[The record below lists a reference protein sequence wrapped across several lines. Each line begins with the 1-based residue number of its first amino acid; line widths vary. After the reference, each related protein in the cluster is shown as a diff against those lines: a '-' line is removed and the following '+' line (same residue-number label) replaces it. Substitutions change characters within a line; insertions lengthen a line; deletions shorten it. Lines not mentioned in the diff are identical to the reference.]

1 MPQATIGVIGGSGL
15 YRMEGMTYIEEV
27 AVQTPFGNPSDVIT
41 VGKVEGVSMAFLPR
55 HVRGHRISPT
65 EIPVR
70 ANIWALKSLGVEW
83 VISVSAVGSLRQH
96 IAPRDL
102 VVPNQ
107 LFDRTKSRVNTFYE
121 GGIVVHV
128 TFAEPFCSTLS
139 NLLLASASELGDVN
153 VHAGGTYVC
162 MEGPL
167 FSTKAES
174 IVYRSWGM
182 EIIGMT
188 ALPEAKLAR
197 EAELCYAMVACA
209 TDYDTW
215 HESEESVTVEMV
227 IGNLSANVNNAQRIL
242 RKVAQKIPADRSA
255 NTCECP
261 SALATA
267 ILTDR
272 ARIPTEVTEKYS
284 LLIGRTGRKSVFY
297 VHLLLTPAGVR
308 GPSCHKK
315 CRRES

>member
-1 MPQATIGVIGGSGL
+1 MPHATIGVIGGSGL
-15 YRMEGMTYIEEV
+15 YRMEGMTDVEEV
-27 AVQTPFGNPSDVIT
+27 AVETPFGNPIDAIT

-55 HVRGHRISPT
+55 HGRGHRLSPT

-83 VISVSAVGSLRQH
+83 VVSVSAVGSLREH

-102 VVPNQ
+102 IIPDQ
-107 LFDRTKSRVNTFYE
+107 LFDRTKSRVNSFFE
-121 GGIVVHV
+121 GGLVVHV
-128 TFAEPFCSTLS
+128 AFAEPFCSTLGK
-139 NLLLASASELGDVN
+139 LLLESARELGDVK
-153 VHAGGTYVC
+153 VHEGGTYIC

-167 FSTKAES
+167 FSTRAES
-174 IVYRSWGM
+174 YVYRSWGM
-182 EIIGMT
+182 DIIGMT

-197 EAELCYAMVACA
+197 EAELCYATIACA
-209 TDYDTW
+209 TDYDSW

-227 IGNLSANVNNAQRIL
+227 IGNLSANVTNAQRIL
-242 RKVAQKIPADRSA
+242 RSVAKKIPADRSA

-272 ARIPTEVTEKYS
+272 SQIPGGVKEKYS
-284 LLIGRTGRKSVFY
+284 LLTGKY
-297 VHLLLTPAGVR
+297 LA
-308 GPSCHKK
+308 
-315 CRRES
+315 